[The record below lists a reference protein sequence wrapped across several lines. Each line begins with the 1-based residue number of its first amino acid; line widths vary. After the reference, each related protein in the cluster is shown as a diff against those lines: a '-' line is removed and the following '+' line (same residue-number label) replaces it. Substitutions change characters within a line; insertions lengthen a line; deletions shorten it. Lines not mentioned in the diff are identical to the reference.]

1 MYVYECMCFA
11 LRKEGKKQNVLHT
24 LVIFSS
30 MCQTHPSAPIKLNY
44 VHISIEMKNNGKK
57 TSVFSHP
64 YSQMNA
70 TTIQKHA
77 RVKACTGQRCPY

>member
-1 MYVYECMCFA
+1 
-11 LRKEGKKQNVLHT
+11 
-24 LVIFSS
+24 
-30 MCQTHPSAPIKLNY
+30 
-44 VHISIEMKNNGKK
+44 MKNNGKK

-77 RVKACTGQRCPY
+77 RVNHVQASAVPTETAKTCKKEWQTPKPIKQASYVRIAKI